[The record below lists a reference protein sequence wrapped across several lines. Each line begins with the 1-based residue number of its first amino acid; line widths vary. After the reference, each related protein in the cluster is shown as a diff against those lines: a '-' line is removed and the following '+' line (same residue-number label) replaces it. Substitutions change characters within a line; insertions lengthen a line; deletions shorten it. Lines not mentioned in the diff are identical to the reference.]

1 MNHKNLPAR
10 KKSLARVQK
19 QFRVWRSSRQRGT
32 AIPQQLWQAAAE
44 LSEQHSVSK
53 IAETLGLDYVKL
65 RERIE
70 SSRSMESEQAWMG
83 VAGNGFVEVGAVPGN
98 SNIECLVE
106 VEDGTG
112 RKLKMRL
119 IGTSGVEAA
128 EIARVLWETG
138 R

>member
-10 KKSLARVQK
+10 NKSLARVQK
-19 QFRVWRSSRQRGT
+19 QFSVWRSSRQRGT
-32 AIPQQLWQAAAE
+32 VIPQRLWRAATE
-44 LSEQHSVSK
+44 LSEQYSVSK
-53 IAETLGLDYVKL
+53 IAHTMGLDYVKL

-70 SSRSMESEQAWMG
+70 SSRAMESEQAWLG
-83 VAGNGFVEVGAVPGN
+83 VAGNGFVEVGAVPGT

-128 EIARVLWETG
+128 EIARVFLETG

>member
-19 QFRVWRSSRQRGT
+19 QFHVWRSSRQRGT
-32 AIPQQLWQAAAE
+32 AIPQRLWQAAAE

-70 SSRSMESEQAWMG
+70 SSRSMENEQAWPG
-83 VAGNGFVEVGAVPGN
+83 VAGNGFVEVGAVPGT

-119 IGTSGVEAA
+119 IGTNGVEAA

>member
-1 MNHKNLPAR
+1 MKHKNLPAR

-32 AIPQQLWQAAAE
+32 VIPQRLWQAAAE

-53 IAETLGLDYVKL
+53 IAETLSLDYVKL

-70 SSRSMESEQAWMG
+70 SSRSMENEQAWPG
-83 VAGNGFVEVGAVPGN
+83 VAGNGFVEVGAVPGT

-119 IGTSGVEAA
+119 IGTNGVEAA